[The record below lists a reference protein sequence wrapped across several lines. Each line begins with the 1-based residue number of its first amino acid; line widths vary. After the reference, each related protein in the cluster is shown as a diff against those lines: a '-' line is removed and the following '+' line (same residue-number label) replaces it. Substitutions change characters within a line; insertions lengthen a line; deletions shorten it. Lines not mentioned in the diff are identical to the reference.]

1 MKVNHDSTEKDLDK
15 LAIKSPLEHQ
25 IQQQEVKDS
34 GRKIDRNN
42 SMVIYFYKTGEINS
56 QSYFKIP
63 LRSNARLNI
72 ENDDKYCC
80 IWSILAHLY
89 PSKNIHPNGV
99 SNYKQYL
106 NELNINGFDFSNG
119 FTCSNFHKFHKPNNL
134 SINTFELK
142 LYQDRN
148 KWRYKLVTIE
158 VSKNDSD
165 RVIDL
170 LIYKIH
176 YALFKTLTVFLGDH
190 HKTFI
195 CRNCLNS

>member
-1 MKVNHDSTEKDLDK
+1 MKINQSLTEKDLDK

-56 QSYFKIP
+56 QHHFKIP

-72 ENDDKYCC
+72 EIHDKFCC

-89 PSKNIHPNGV
+89 PCKNIHPNGV

-106 NELNINGFDFSNG
+106 NESNINGFDFSNG
-119 FTCSNFHKFHKPNNL
+119 STCCDFDKFQKSNSL
-134 SINTFELK
+134 SINKFELK

-148 KWRYKLVTIE
+148 KWRYKLVPIE

-176 YALFKTLTVFLGDH
+176 YALFKRLTVFLGEL

-195 CRNCLNS
+195 CRNCLSS